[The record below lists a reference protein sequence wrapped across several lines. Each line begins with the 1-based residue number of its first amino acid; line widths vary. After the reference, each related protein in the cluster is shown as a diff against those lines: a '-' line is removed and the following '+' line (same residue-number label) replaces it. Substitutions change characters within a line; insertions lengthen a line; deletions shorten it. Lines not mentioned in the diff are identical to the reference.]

1 MTTSVELKYD
11 KNHKSK
17 ERIFFLCEECLW
29 SMTSLDKSHSV
40 QIIGKGGTCPL
51 CFQDE
56 LSSFPLRLNDSFIY
70 SHSDEREIEIMFGLG
85 KKLKP

>member
-1 MTTSVELKYD
+1 
-11 KNHKSK
+11 
-17 ERIFFLCEECLW
+17 
-29 SMTSLDKSHSV
+29 MTSLDKSHSV

-51 CFQDE
+51 CFQDQ

-70 SHSDEREIEIMFGLG
+70 SYSDEREIEIMFGLG